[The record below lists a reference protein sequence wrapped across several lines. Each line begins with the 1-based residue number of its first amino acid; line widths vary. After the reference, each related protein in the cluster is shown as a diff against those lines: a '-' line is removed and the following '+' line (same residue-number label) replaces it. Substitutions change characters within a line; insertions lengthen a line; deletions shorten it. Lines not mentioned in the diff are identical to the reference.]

1 MLSNYLK
8 LALRSLRNN
17 RLYSFLNIAGLA
29 VGLAAGVLVLLWVAD
44 EFSYNQFHTNLP
56 NIHLVLQNQTQ
67 GGTTYTFE
75 ALPGPLAPALRAEM
89 PEVKRAARF
98 SWRGQHLL
106 NFEDKA
112 FYERGYYAEPD
123 FFNILTFPA
132 VKGDPAAALQDAGSV
147 VITERT
153 AKKLFGD
160 EDPIGKIIHHNNVRN
175 LKVAAVIRDVPTNS
189 TLRFDVVFPFRIYE
203 LENADWMGNW
213 GDNSLPTWVEL
224 HPGTDV
230 AALNA
235 KLENFIQGKEP
246 YSAAHIFAYPLS
258 EWRLRGEFKEGK
270 QSGGRIQI
278 VLMLGIIGA
287 FVLLIACVNFMN
299 LATARSERR
308 AREVGVRKVVGAQR
322 GLIIGQF
329 LSEALVMTFFALV
342 LGILLVKSVLPAF
355 NRFFEKSLV
364 FDFSN
369 WQIWSAILALGLL
382 TGLLAGSYPAF
393 YLSKFQPVKVL
404 KGGPISSGG
413 GGGLLRKGLVTFQFV
428 ISIFLIISTI
438 VIFKQVE
445 HAQNRPLGY
454 DAENL
459 ITIPARGDMGEK
471 FGALKNDLIQIPGV
485 KSVSAGSDNLIMFGS
500 NTSGIQWSGKTDDQD
515 FLVTLTSVAH
525 DWAKTAGIKVVAG
538 RDFSPEFGG
547 DTLACLLNETA
558 VRRMGLKEP
567 VIGSTLTHDTT
578 RIIIGIVEDF
588 VYNDPF
594 TAPAPMMIRLGTGSM
609 SHFFVRF
616 QNSENWRQSLAQIE
630 QAVKKHNPAY
640 PFEFR
645 FTKEEYQKNFDEIRS
660 IGQLGNVFGGLAIF
674 ISCLGLFGL
683 SAFVAE
689 RRTKE
694 IGIRKV
700 LGATVASVWFYLS
713 KDFLKPVLLAFLLA
727 SPLAF
732 WAMQKLLL
740 RFEYRIELSWWMFAV
755 AGAVAVAVAFLTV
768 SYQGVRAALVNP
780 VKSLRSE

>member
-1 MLSNYLK
+1 MIQNYFK

-29 VGLAAGVLVLLWVAD
+29 VGLAASILVLLWVAD
-44 EFSYNQFHTNLP
+44 EFSYNKFHTNLP
-56 NIHLVLQNQTQ
+56 NIHLILQNQTQ
-67 GGTTYTFE
+67 GGVTYTFE
-75 ALPGPLAPALRAEM
+75 SLPGILGPTLLAEM
-89 PEVKRAARF
+89 PEVKRAVRF

-123 FFNILTFPA
+123 FFNIMTFPA
-132 VKGDPAAALQDAGSV
+132 LKGDPAAALQDVGSV

-160 EDPIGKIIHHNNVRN
+160 EDPIGKTLRHNNVRD
-175 LKVAAVIRDVPTNS
+175 LKVAAVISDVPTNS
-189 TLRFDVVFPFRIYE
+189 TLRFDVVLPFRIFE
-203 LENADWMGNW
+203 QENADWMSNW
-213 GDNSLPTWVEL
+213 GNNSLPTWVEL

-235 KLENFIQGKEP
+235 KLENFIQGKNP
-246 YSAAHIFAYPLS
+246 DAAAHIFAYPLS
-258 EWRLRGEFKEGK
+258 EWRLRGKFVEGK
-270 QSGGRIQI
+270 QSGGRIDM

-322 GLIIGQF
+322 SLLIGQF
-329 LSEALVMTFFALV
+329 LSEALVMTLLALV
-342 LGILLVKSVLPAF
+342 FGVLLAKATLPAF

-369 WQIWSAILALGLL
+369 WLIWSAILALGLL

-393 YLSKFQPVKVL
+393 FLSKFQPVKVL
-404 KGGPISSGG
+404 KGGPISGG
-413 GGGLLRKGLVTFQFV
+413 KGGGLLRKGLVTFQFV

-438 VIFKQVE
+438 VVFRQVE

-454 DAENL
+454 EAENL
-459 ITIPARGDMGEK
+459 ITIPARGDMGKK
-471 FGALKNDLIQIPGV
+471 FEVLKNDLTQIPGV
-485 KSVSAGSDNLIMFGS
+485 KSASAGSHDMIQFGS
-500 NTSGIQWSGKTDDQD
+500 NTSGIGWAGKTEEQD
-515 FLVTLTSVAH
+515 FLVSITSVSY
-525 DWAKTAGIKVVAG
+525 DWTKTVGAKIKEG

-547 DTLACLLNETA
+547 DTMACLLNETA
-558 VRRMGLKEP
+558 VRRMELKEP
-567 VIGSTLTHDTT
+567 VIGSTIDYDTAMT
-578 RIIIGIVEDF
+578 IIGVVEDF

-594 TAPAPMMIRLGTGSM
+594 SAPMPMAIFLGKEGMRS
-609 SHFFVRF
+609 FFVRF
-616 QNSENWRQSLAQIE
+616 QNDENWQQSLTQIE

-660 IGQLGNVFGGLAIF
+660 AGQLGNVFGGLAIF

-700 LGATVASVWFYLS
+700 LGATVASVWLYLS
-713 KDFLKPVLLAFLLA
+713 KDFLKPVFLAFILA

-740 RFEYRIELSWWMFAV
+740 SFEYRIELSWWMFAA
-755 AGAVAVAVAFLTV
+755 AGAVAGAVAFLTV

-780 VKSLRSE
+780 VKSLRNE